1 MVNHYSLGLLAT
13 FDVNADGTLSQ
24 QFTVATLAPGGL
36 LPTPLISIPGTTAVL
51 ATDAAIG
58 FSIFDFVAGQNASTN
73 LFAIA
78 NQVSLSRSAFSAGVG
93 NFFLTDVAAAV
104 VTEINV
110 DANLTATFVKVCV
123 SNLPLHR

>member
-1 MVNHYSLGLLAT
+1 M
-13 FDVNADGTLSQ
+13 SQ

-36 LPTPLISIPGTTAVL
+36 LPTSLISIPGTTAVL

-93 NFFLTDVAAAV
+93 NFFLTDVATAV

-110 DANLTATFVKVCV
+110 DANLTATFVKVCATY
-123 SNLPLHR
+123 SPLYR